1 MASCISTS
9 RQNDVR
15 LKTWI
20 RIIDKDYRQ
29 KMIHERYFLQL
40 HKICVS
46 GKEKCW
52 LLSSLCQ
59 LQVNYAKIATI
70 QIATYRFL
78 YTAQIKLNGVHI
90 LPNKFNVRQWQ
101 AIYCLRALFLFFRG
115 TSFAVYVI
123 LISQLLRLLHSN
135 DAYFLSINE
144 EQKQCEGKRN
154 SASF

>member
-1 MASCISTS
+1 MASCVSTS

-15 LKTWI
+15 LTTKI

-40 HKICVS
+40 HKLCVS

-59 LQVNYAKIATI
+59 LQVNYAKIVTI
-70 QIATYRFL
+70 QIATYKFL

-101 AIYCLRALFLFFRG
+101 AIYCLRALFSPFKG
-115 TSFAVYVI
+115 TSFAVYI
-123 LISQLLRLLHSN
+123 IFISQLFKLLHSN
-135 DAYFLSINE
+135 DAYFWSIKE
-144 EQKQCEGKRN
+144 EVRKINK
-154 SASF
+154 

>member
-1 MASCISTS
+1 MASCVSTS

-15 LKTWI
+15 LKTKI

-40 HKICVS
+40 HKLCVS

-59 LQVNYAKIATI
+59 LQVNYAKIVTI
-70 QIATYRFL
+70 QIATYKFL

-101 AIYCLRALFLFFRG
+101 AIYCLRALFSSFTG
-115 TSFAVYVI
+115 TSFAVYI
-123 LISQLLRLLHSN
+123 IFISQLFKLLHSN
-135 DAYFLSINE
+135 DAYFWIINE
-144 EQKQCEGKRN
+144 VCKRERN
-154 SASF
+154 TVFF

>member
-1 MASCISTS
+1 MASCVSTS

-15 LKTWI
+15 LTTKI

-40 HKICVS
+40 HKLCVS

-59 LQVNYAKIATI
+59 LQVNYAKIVTI
-70 QIATYRFL
+70 QIATYKFL
-78 YTAQIKLNGVHI
+78 YAAQIKLNGVHI

-101 AIYCLRALFLFFRG
+101 AIYCLRALFSFFG
-115 TSFAVYVI
+115 GQF
-123 LISQLLRLLHSN
+123 
-135 DAYFLSINE
+135 FLSM
-144 EQKQCEGKRN
+144 
-154 SASF
+154 SYSFYNCSSCYIQMMSTLEVLTRK

>member
-1 MASCISTS
+1 MASCVSTS

-15 LKTWI
+15 LTTKI

-40 HKICVS
+40 HKLCVS
-46 GKEKCW
+46 AKEKCW

-59 LQVNYAKIATI
+59 LQVNYAKIVTI
-70 QIATYRFL
+70 QIATYKFL

-101 AIYCLRALFLFFRG
+101 AIYCLRALFSSFEG
-115 TSFAVYVI
+115 TSFAVYI
-123 LISQLLRLLHSN
+123 IFISQLFKLLHSN
-135 DAYFLSINE
+135 DTYF
-144 EQKQCEGKRN
+144 
-154 SASF
+154 

>member
-1 MASCISTS
+1 MASCVSTS

-15 LKTWI
+15 LTTKI

-40 HKICVS
+40 HKLCVS

-59 LQVNYAKIATI
+59 LQVNYAKIVTI
-70 QIATYRFL
+70 QIATYKFL
-78 YTAQIKLNGVHI
+78 YAAQIKLNGVHI

-101 AIYCLRALFLFFRG
+101 AIYCLRALFSSFKG
-115 TSFAVYVI
+115 TSFAVYIIFNFTTIQVVTFKWC
-123 LISQLLRLLHSN
+123 LLL
-135 DAYFLSINE
+135 
-144 EQKQCEGKRN
+144 K
-154 SASF
+154 

>member
-1 MASCISTS
+1 MASCVSTS

-15 LKTWI
+15 LTTKI

-40 HKICVS
+40 HKLCVS

-59 LQVNYAKIATI
+59 LQVNYAKIVTI
-70 QIATYRFL
+70 QIATYKFL

-101 AIYCLRALFLFFRG
+101 AIYCLRALFSSFKG
-115 TSFAVYVI
+115 TSFAVYI
-123 LISQLLRLLHSN
+123 IFISQLFKLLHSN
-135 DAYFLSINE
+135 DA
-144 EQKQCEGKRN
+144 
-154 SASF
+154 

>member
-1 MASCISTS
+1 MASCVSTS

-15 LKTWI
+15 LTTRI

-40 HKICVS
+40 HKLCVS

-59 LQVNYAKIATI
+59 LQVNYAKIVTI
-70 QIATYRFL
+70 QIATYKFL

-101 AIYCLRALFLFFRG
+101 AIYCLRALFSFFKG
-115 TSFAVYVI
+115 TSFAVYI
-123 LISQLLRLLHSN
+123 IFISQLFKLLHSN
-135 DAYFLSINE
+135 DAYFWSIKE
-144 EQKQCEGKRN
+144 EMRKRKK
-154 SASF
+154 

>member
-1 MASCISTS
+1 MIVCSDRVMASCISSS
-9 RQNDVR
+9 RQNGVR
-15 LKTWI
+15 LRRTI

-29 KMIHERYFLQL
+29 KMIYERYFLQL
-40 HKICVS
+40 HKLCVS

-59 LQVNYAKIATI
+59 LQVNYAKIVTI
-70 QIATYRFL
+70 QIATYKFL

-101 AIYCLRALFLFFRG
+101 AIYCLCFIFLHYGDKLCCLYHIYFNIYF
-115 TSFAVYVI
+115 
-123 LISQLLRLLHSN
+123 QLL
-135 DAYFLSINE
+135 
-144 EQKQCEGKRN
+144 CERERN